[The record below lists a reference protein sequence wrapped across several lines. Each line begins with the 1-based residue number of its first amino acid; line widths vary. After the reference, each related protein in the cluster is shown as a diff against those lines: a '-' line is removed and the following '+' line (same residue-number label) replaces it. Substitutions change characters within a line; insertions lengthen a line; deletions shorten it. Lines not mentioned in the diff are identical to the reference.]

1 MQTHIG
7 EKPYLCRKCE
17 KYFSG
22 IQSVLHK
29 QTQHE
34 HITFKGIKLVNPP
47 GENLCYINTTVNAF
61 LNWQSVMNL
70 VQYNLVFFNKN
81 LCYIFFNLTL
91 NFLFSIFC
99 YKF

>member
-1 MQTHIG
+1 M
-7 EKPYLCRKCE
+7 
-17 KYFSG
+17 
-22 IQSVLHK
+22 LHK

-70 VQYNLVFFNKN
+70 VQYNFVFF
-81 LCYIFFNLTL
+81 
-91 NFLFSIFC
+91 
-99 YKF
+99 

>member
-22 IQSVLHK
+22 IQPVLHK

-47 GENLCYINTTVNAF
+47 GENLCYINATVNAF
-61 LNWQSVMNL
+61 LNCKSVMNL
-70 VQYNLVFFNKN
+70 VQSNFVTFNKIFM
-81 LCYIFFNLTL
+81 LYFFLLYI
-91 NFLFSIFC
+91 
-99 YKF
+99 

>member
-1 MQTHIG
+1 MIVISQ
-7 EKPYLCRKCE
+7 P
-17 KYFSG
+17 
-22 IQSVLHK
+22 VLHK